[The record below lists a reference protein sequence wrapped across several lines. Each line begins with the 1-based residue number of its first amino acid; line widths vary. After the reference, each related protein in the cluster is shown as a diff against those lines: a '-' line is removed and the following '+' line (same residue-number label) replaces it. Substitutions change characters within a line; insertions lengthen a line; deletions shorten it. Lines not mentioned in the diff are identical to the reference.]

1 MQYTHYDIIIVG
13 QGISGTVLSSALME
27 QHQKVLVIDDGN
39 KKAASKIASGVIN
52 PVTGRRIVKT
62 WQIDEVMPAAV
73 RIYKALENK
82 LNTKIIQ
89 QCNIVNFHASEQMQK
104 AFATRLAEDSTFLSS
119 PSLSD
124 SITAAFDSPFG
135 HSVIDPCWLVY
146 LENVLTA
153 WRQYLIE
160 KNALIEDVFDFK
172 KLEVTSDQI
181 VYKNHTANQIIF
193 CEGAKGQENPYFKQ
207 LPFAP
212 NKGEALLVKIND
224 LDNRYIY
231 KKAVSIV
238 PWKDSIF
245 WVGSNYEWD
254 NYNDDPSPSFKEKTM
269 AALNEWLN
277 VPYKVVDHIA
287 AIRPAN
293 TQRRPFVGMHPSYK
307 NIGIFN
313 GMGTKGCSLAPY
325 FAEQFT
331 SHILQQTALDN
342 EASIDRFNILA
353 TK

>member
-1 MQYTHYDIIIVG
+1 MQQSQFDIIIVG

-82 LNTKIIQ
+82 LNTQIIQ

-104 AFATRLAEDSTFLSS
+104 AFKERISEDPTYLSTQPL
-119 PSLSD
+119 PNK
-124 SITAAFDSPFG
+124 IAAAFEAPFG
-135 HSVIDPCWLVY
+135 HTVIDPCWLIH
-146 LENVLTA
+146 LENLLHH

-160 KNALIEDVFDFK
+160 KNTFLQDVFDFK
-172 KLEVTSDQI
+172 KLGVTADQI
-181 VYKNHTANQIIF
+181 VYKNYTANKIIF
-193 CEGAKGQENPYFKQ
+193 CEGAKGQNNPFFNH

-224 LDNRYIY
+224 LDSRFIY
-231 KKAVSIV
+231 KKALSIV
-238 PWKDSIF
+238 PWKDGIF

-269 AALNEWLN
+269 AALNEWLQL
-277 VPYKVVDHIA
+277 PYEVVDHIA
-287 AIRPAN
+287 AVRPAN
-293 TQRRPFVGMHPSYK
+293 TQRRPFVGMHPTFK
-307 NIGIFN
+307 NMGIFN

-325 FAEQFT
+325 FAEQMT
-331 SHILQQTALDN
+331 EHILHHTPIDN
-342 EASIDRFNILA
+342 EATIDRFHILA
-353 TK
+353 

>member
-1 MQYTHYDIIIVG
+1 MHYTHYDIIIVG

-27 QHQKVLVIDDGN
+27 QHQKVLVFDDGN

-52 PVTGRRIVKT
+52 PVTGRRIIKT

-73 RIYKALENK
+73 RMYQALEKK
-82 LNTKIIQ
+82 LDTSIVK

-104 AFATRLAEDSTFLSS
+104 AFEDRIAEDPTYLSTQPL
-119 PSLSD
+119 PNT
-124 SITAAFDSPFG
+124 IAAAFDAPFG
-135 HSVIDPCWLVY
+135 HTVIDPCWLIH
-146 LENVLTA
+146 LENLLHH

-160 KNALIEDVFDFK
+160 KNTLIEDVFEFN
-172 KLEVTSDQI
+172 KLGVTADQI
-181 VYKNHTANQIIF
+181 VYKNYTANKIIF
-193 CEGAKGQENPYFKQ
+193 CEGAKGQENPYFNQ

-212 NKGEALLVKIND
+212 NKGEALLVKINN
-224 LDNRYIY
+224 LDNSFIY
-231 KKAVSIV
+231 KETVSIV
-238 PWKDSIF
+238 PWKDAIF

-269 AALNEWLN
+269 AALNEWLTI
-277 VPYKVVDHIA
+277 PYEVIDHIA

-293 TQRRPFVGMHPSYK
+293 TQRRPFIGMHPIYK

-325 FAEQFT
+325 FAEQLT
-331 SHILQQTALDN
+331 SHILQQTTLDN

-353 TK
+353 T

>member
-1 MQYTHYDIIIVG
+1 MQQSHFDIIIVG

-39 KKAASKIASGVIN
+39 IKAASKIASGVIN

-82 LNTKIIQ
+82 LNIKIIQ
-89 QCNIVNFHASEQMQK
+89 QCNIINFHASEQMQK
-104 AFATRLAEDSTFLSS
+104 AFEDRIAEDPTYLSS
-119 PSLSD
+119 SPLQD
-124 SITAAFDSPFG
+124 TIAAAFEASFG
-135 HSVIDPCWLVY
+135 YTVIDPCWLIH
-146 LENVLTA
+146 LENLLHH

-160 KNALIEDVFDFK
+160 KNTFLQDVFDFK
-172 KLEVTSDQI
+172 KLDITAEKI
-181 VYKNHTANQIIF
+181 IYENYTANKIIF
-193 CEGAKGQENPYFKQ
+193 CEGAKGQDNPYFKQ

-224 LDNRYIY
+224 LDNQFIY

-269 AALNEWLN
+269 AALNEWLQL
-277 VPYKVVDHIA
+277 PYEVVDHIA
-287 AIRPAN
+287 AVRPAN
-293 TQRRPFVGMHPSYK
+293 TQRRPFVGTHPTFK
-307 NIGIFN
+307 NMGIFN

-325 FAEQFT
+325 FAEQMT
-331 SHILQQTALDN
+331 EHILHHTPIDN
-342 EASIDRFNILA
+342 EATIDRFHILA
-353 TK
+353 

>member
-1 MQYTHYDIIIVG
+1 MKGSHYDIIIVG

-62 WQIDEVMPAAV
+62 WQIDDVMPAAV
-73 RIYKALENK
+73 RIYKALEIK
-82 LNTKIIQ
+82 LNTHIIQ
-89 QCNIVNFHASEQMQK
+89 QCNIVNFHANEQMQK
-104 AFATRLAEDSTFLSS
+104 AFEDRIAEDPTYLSTS
-119 PSLSD
+119 PLQD
-124 SITAAFDSPFG
+124 TIAAAFEAPFG
-135 HSVIDPCWLVY
+135 HSVIDPCWLVN
-146 LENVLTA
+146 LENVLAA
-153 WRQYLIE
+153 WRHYLIE
-160 KNALIEDVFDFK
+160 NNALLEDIFDFK
-172 KLEVTSDQI
+172 KLEVTADQI
-181 VYKNHTANQIIF
+181 VYKNYTANQIIF

-212 NKGEALLVKIND
+212 NKGEALLVNIKD
-224 LDNRYIY
+224 LDDGFIY

-269 AALNEWLN
+269 AALNEWLKF
-277 VPYKVVDHIA
+277 PYEVIDHIA

-293 TQRRPFVGMHPSYK
+293 TQRRPFVGMHPVYK

-331 SHILQQTALDN
+331 SHILHKATLDN

-353 TK
+353 P

>member
-1 MQYTHYDIIIVG
+1 MKGSHYDIIIVG
-13 QGISGTVLSSALME
+13 QGICGTVLSSALME

-62 WQIDEVMPAAV
+62 WQIDTVMPAAV
-73 RIYKALENK
+73 RMYKALENK
-82 LNTKIIQ
+82 LNTRIIR

-104 AFATRLAEDSTFLSS
+104 AFEDRIAEDPTYLSTQPL
-119 PSLSD
+119 PNT
-124 SITAAFDSPFG
+124 IAAAFEAPFG
-135 HSVIDPCWLVY
+135 HSVIDPCWLVH
-146 LENVLTA
+146 LENILAA
-153 WRQYLIE
+153 WRHYLIE
-160 KNALIEDVFDFK
+160 NNALLEDIFDFK
-172 KLEVTSDQI
+172 KLEVTADQI
-181 VYKNHTANQIIF
+181 VYKNYTANQIIF

-212 NKGEALLVKIND
+212 NKGEALLVNIKD
-224 LDNRYIY
+224 LDDGFIY

-238 PWKDSIF
+238 PWKDGIF

-254 NYNDDPSPSFKEKTM
+254 NYNDNPSPSFKEKTI
-269 AALNEWLN
+269 AALNEWLTI
-277 VPYKVVDHIA
+277 PYEVIDHIA

-293 TQRRPFVGMHPSYK
+293 TQRRPFVGIHPVYK

-331 SHILQQTALDN
+331 SHILHKTTLDN

-353 TK
+353 P

>member
-1 MQYTHYDIIIVG
+1 MQQSQFDIIIVG

-73 RIYKALENK
+73 RMYQALENK

-89 QCNIVNFHASEQMQK
+89 QCNIVNFHASKQMQK
-104 AFATRLAEDSTFLSS
+104 AFEDRIAEDPTYLSTQPL
-119 PSLSD
+119 PNT
-124 SITAAFDSPFG
+124 IAAAFDAPFG
-135 HSVIDPCWLVY
+135 HTVIDPCWLIH
-146 LENVLTA
+146 LENLLHHC
-153 WRQYLIE
+153 RQYLIE

-172 KLEVTSDQI
+172 KLGVTADQI
-181 VYKNHTANQIIF
+181 VYKNYTANKIIF
-193 CEGAKGQENPYFKQ
+193 CEGAKGQNNPFFNQ

-224 LDNRYIY
+224 LDSRFIY
-231 KKAVSIV
+231 KKALSIV
-238 PWKDSIF
+238 PWKDGIF

-254 NYNDDPSPSFKEKTM
+254 NYNDDPSPSFKEKTK
-269 AALNEWLN
+269 AALNEWLTI
-277 VPYKVVDHIA
+277 PYEVIDHIA

-293 TQRRPFVGMHPSYK
+293 TQRRPFIGMHPIYK

-313 GMGTKGCSLAPY
+313 GMGTKGCSLAPF

-331 SHILQQTALDN
+331 SHILKQTTLDN

-353 TK
+353 N

>member
-1 MQYTHYDIIIVG
+1 MKGSHYDIIIVG
-13 QGISGTVLSSALME
+13 QGICGTVLSSALMQ

-62 WQIDEVMPAAV
+62 WQIDTVMPAAV
-73 RIYKALENK
+73 RMYEALEKK
-82 LNTKIIQ
+82 LGTSIVK
-89 QCNIVNFHASEQMQK
+89 QCNIINFHASEQMQK
-104 AFATRLAEDSTFLSS
+104 AFEDRIAEDPTYLSTQPL
-119 PSLSD
+119 PNT
-124 SITAAFDSPFG
+124 IAAAFEAPFG
-135 HSVIDPCWLVY
+135 HTVIDPCWLVN
-146 LENVLTA
+146 LENLLHY
-153 WRQYLIE
+153 WRQNLIE
-160 KNALIEDVFDFK
+160 KKAFIEDVFDFK
-172 KLEVTSDQI
+172 KLDNKADHI
-181 VYKNHTANQIIF
+181 VYDKYTANKIIF

-238 PWKDSIF
+238 PWKNAVF

-254 NYNDDPSPSFKEKTM
+254 NYNDDPSPSFKEKTIT
-269 AALNEWLN
+269 ALNEWLTI
-277 VPYKVVDHIA
+277 PYEVIDHIA
-287 AIRPAN
+287 GIRPAN
-293 TQRRPFVGMHPSYK
+293 TQRRPFIGMHPVFK

-325 FAEQFT
+325 FAEQMT
-331 SHILQQTALDN
+331 KHILNQTPIDN
-342 EASIDRFNILA
+342 EATIDRFHILA
-353 TK
+353 

>member
-1 MQYTHYDIIIVG
+1 MQQSQFDIIIVG

-73 RIYKALENK
+73 RMYQALENT

-89 QCNIVNFHASEQMQK
+89 QCNIVNFHASKQMQK
-104 AFATRLAEDSTFLSS
+104 AFEDRIAEDPTYLSTQPLSNT
-119 PSLSD
+119 
-124 SITAAFDSPFG
+124 IAAAFDAPFG
-135 HSVIDPCWLVY
+135 HTVIDPCWLIH
-146 LENVLTA
+146 LENLLHHC
-153 WRQYLIE
+153 RQYLIE
-160 KNALIEDVFDFK
+160 KNTLIEDVFDFK
-172 KLEVTSDQI
+172 KLGFTADQI
-181 VYKNHTANQIIF
+181 VYKNYTANKIIF
-193 CEGAKGQENPYFKQ
+193 CEGAKGQNNPFFNQ

-224 LDNRYIY
+224 LDSRFIY
-231 KKAVSIV
+231 KKALSIV
-238 PWKDSIF
+238 PWKDGIF

-254 NYNDDPSPSFKEKTM
+254 NYNDDPSPSFKEKTI
-269 AALNEWLN
+269 AALNEWLTI
-277 VPYKVVDHIA
+277 PYEVIDHIA

-293 TQRRPFVGMHPSYK
+293 TQRRPFIGMHPIYK

-313 GMGTKGCSLAPY
+313 GMGTKGCSLAPF

-331 SHILQQTALDN
+331 SHILKQTTLDN

-353 TK
+353 N

>member
-1 MQYTHYDIIIVG
+1 MQQSQFDIIIVG
-13 QGISGTVLSSALME
+13 QGISGTVLCSALME

-73 RIYKALENK
+73 HMYQALENT

-104 AFATRLAEDSTFLSS
+104 AFEDRIAEDPTYLSTQPL
-119 PSLSD
+119 PNT
-124 SITAAFDSPFG
+124 IAAAFDAPFG
-135 HSVIDPCWLVY
+135 HTVIDPCFLIH
-146 LENVLTA
+146 LENLLHH

-172 KLEVTSDQI
+172 KLGVTADQI
-181 VYKNHTANQIIF
+181 VYKNYTANKIIF
-193 CEGAKGQENPYFKQ
+193 CEGAKGQNNPFFNQ

-224 LDNRYIY
+224 LDSRFIY
-231 KKAVSIV
+231 KKALSIV
-238 PWKDSIF
+238 PWKDGIF

-254 NYNDDPSPSFKEKTM
+254 NYNDDPSPSFKEKTI
-269 AALNEWLN
+269 AALNEWLTI
-277 VPYKVVDHIA
+277 PYEVIDHIA

-293 TQRRPFVGMHPSYK
+293 TQRRPFIGMHPIYK

-313 GMGTKGCSLAPY
+313 GMGTKGCSLAPF

-331 SHILQQTALDN
+331 SHILQQTTLDN

-353 TK
+353 N

>member
-1 MQYTHYDIIIVG
+1 MHNTHYDIIIVG

-82 LNTKIIQ
+82 LNTQIIR

-104 AFATRLAEDSTFLSS
+104 AFTSRLAEDPTFLSS

-124 SITAAFDSPFG
+124 AITAAFDGPFG
-135 HSVIDPCWLVY
+135 YGVIDPCWLVH
-146 LENVLTA
+146 LENILTA

-160 KNALIEDVFDFK
+160 KNALLEDVFDFK
-172 KLEVTSDQI
+172 KLELTTEKI
-181 VYKNHTANQIIF
+181 VYKNYTANKIIF

-212 NKGEALLVKIND
+212 NKGEALLVNIKD
-224 LDNRYIY
+224 LDNGYIY
-231 KKAVSIV
+231 KKTVSIV

-277 VPYKVVDHIA
+277 VPYEVIDHLA

-293 TQRRPFVGMHPSYK
+293 TQRRPFVGMHPVYN
-307 NIGIFN
+307 NIGVFN

-325 FAEQFT
+325 FAEQLA
-331 SHILQQTALDN
+331 SHILQQTTLDN

-353 TK
+353 T

>member
-1 MQYTHYDIIIVG
+1 MQQSHFDIIIVG

-39 KKAASKIASGVIN
+39 IKAASKIASGVIN

-62 WQIDEVMPAAV
+62 WQIDEVMPTAV

-82 LNTKIIQ
+82 LNIKIIQ
-89 QCNIVNFHASEQMQK
+89 QCNIINFHASEQMQK
-104 AFATRLAEDSTFLSS
+104 AFEDRIAEDPTYLSS
-119 PSLSD
+119 SPLQD
-124 SITAAFDSPFG
+124 TIAAAFEASFG
-135 HSVIDPCWLVY
+135 YTVIDPCWLIH
-146 LENVLTA
+146 LENLLHH

-160 KNALIEDVFDFK
+160 KNTFLQDVFDFK
-172 KLEVTSDQI
+172 KLDITAEKI
-181 VYKNHTANQIIF
+181 IYENYTANKIIF
-193 CEGAKGQENPYFKQ
+193 CEGAKGQDNPYFKQ

-224 LDNRYIY
+224 LDNQFIY

-269 AALNEWLN
+269 AALNEWLQL
-277 VPYKVVDHIA
+277 PYEVVDHIA
-287 AIRPAN
+287 AVRPAN
-293 TQRRPFVGMHPSYK
+293 TQRRPFVGTHPTFK
-307 NIGIFN
+307 NMGIFN

-325 FAEQFT
+325 FAQQMTE
-331 SHILQQTALDN
+331 HILHHTPIDN
-342 EASIDRFNILA
+342 EATIDRFHNLA
-353 TK
+353 

>member
-1 MQYTHYDIIIVG
+1 MLQNHYDIIIVG

-73 RIYKALENK
+73 RMYQALEKK
-82 LNTKIIQ
+82 LDTSIVK

-104 AFATRLAEDSTFLSS
+104 AFEDRIAEDPTYLSTQPL
-119 PSLSD
+119 PNT
-124 SITAAFDSPFG
+124 IAAAFDAPFG
-135 HSVIDPCWLVY
+135 HTVIDPCWLIH
-146 LENVLTA
+146 LEILLHH

-160 KNALIEDVFDFK
+160 KNTLIEDVFEFN
-172 KLEVTSDQI
+172 KLGVTADQI
-181 VYKNHTANQIIF
+181 VYKNYTANKIIF
-193 CEGAKGQENPYFKQ
+193 CEGAKGQNNPFFNQ

-212 NKGEALLVKIND
+212 NKGEALLVKIKK
-224 LDNRYIY
+224 LDNSFIY
-231 KKAVSIV
+231 KETVSIV
-238 PWKDSIF
+238 PWKDAIF

-269 AALNEWLN
+269 AALNEWLTI
-277 VPYKVVDHIA
+277 PYEVIDHIA

-293 TQRRPFVGMHPSYK
+293 TQRRPFIGMHPIYK

-325 FAEQFT
+325 FAEQLT
-331 SHILQQTALDN
+331 SHILQQTTLDN

-353 TK
+353 T

>member
-104 AFATRLAEDSTFLSS
+104 AFKERISEDPTYLSTQPL
-119 PSLSD
+119 PNK
-124 SITAAFDSPFG
+124 IAAAFMAPFG
-135 HSVIDPCWLVY
+135 HTVIDPCWLIQ
-146 LENVLTA
+146 LENLLHH

-160 KNALIEDVFDFK
+160 KNTLLQDVFDFK
-172 KLEVTSDQI
+172 KLDVTAEKI
-181 VYKNHTANQIIF
+181 IYENYTANKIIF
-193 CEGAKGQENPYFKQ
+193 CEGAIGQNNPYFKQ

-224 LDNRYIY
+224 LDNQFIY

-269 AALNEWLN
+269 AALNEWLQL
-277 VPYKVVDHIA
+277 PYEVVDHIA
-287 AIRPAN
+287 AVRPAN
-293 TQRRPFVGMHPSYK
+293 TQRRPFVGMHPTFK
-307 NIGIFN
+307 NMGIFN

-325 FAEQFT
+325 FAEQMT
-331 SHILQQTALDN
+331 EHILHQTPIDN
-342 EASIDRFNILA
+342 EATIDRFHILA
-353 TK
+353 

>member
-1 MQYTHYDIIIVG
+1 MHQNHYDIIIVG
-13 QGISGTVLSSALME
+13 QGISGTVLSSTLME

-62 WQIDEVMPAAV
+62 WQIDDVMPAAV
-73 RIYKALENK
+73 RMYQALEKK
-82 LNTKIIQ
+82 LGTSIVK
-89 QCNIVNFHASEQMQK
+89 QCNIINFHASEQMQK
-104 AFATRLAEDSTFLSS
+104 AFEDRIAEDPTYLSTQPL
-119 PSLSD
+119 PNT
-124 SITAAFDSPFG
+124 IAAAFEAPFG
-135 HSVIDPCWLVY
+135 HTVIDPCWLIH
-146 LENVLTA
+146 LENLLYY

-160 KNALIEDVFDFK
+160 KNALLEDVFDFK
-172 KLEVTSDQI
+172 KLDSKADHI
-181 VYKNHTANQIIF
+181 VYDKYSANKIIF
-193 CEGAKGQENPYFKQ
+193 CEGAKGQDNPYFKQ

-212 NKGEALLVKIND
+212 NKGEALLVKING

-269 AALNEWLN
+269 AALNEWLQL
-277 VPYKVVDHIA
+277 PYEVVDHIA

-293 TQRRPFVGMHPSYK
+293 TQRRPFVGMHPAFI
-307 NIGIFN
+307 NMGIFN
-313 GMGTKGCSLAPY
+313 GMGTKGCSLVPY
-325 FAEQFT
+325 FAEQMT
-331 SHILQQTALDN
+331 EHILHQTPIDN
-342 EASIDRFNILA
+342 EATIDRFHILA
-353 TK
+353 

>member
-1 MQYTHYDIIIVG
+1 MHYTHYDIIIVG

-62 WQIDEVMPAAV
+62 WQIDAVMPAAV
-73 RIYKALENK
+73 RIFKALENK
-82 LNTKIIQ
+82 LNTQIIQ
-89 QCNIVNFHASEQMQK
+89 QCNIVNFHASEQMEK
-104 AFATRLAEDSTFLSS
+104 AFASRLAEDPTFLSS
-119 PSLSD
+119 PRLSD
-124 SITAAFDSPFG
+124 AITAAFDSPFG
-135 HSVIDPCWLVY
+135 HSVIDPCWLVH
-146 LENVLTA
+146 LENVLAA

-172 KLEVTSDQI
+172 KIEVTTDQV
-181 VYKNHTANQIIF
+181 VYKNYTANQIIF

-238 PWKDSIF
+238 PWKDAVF

-269 AALNEWLN
+269 AALNEWLTI
-277 VPYKVVDHIA
+277 PYEVIDHIA

-293 TQRRPFVGMHPSYK
+293 TQRRPFVGMHPIYK

-313 GMGTKGCSLAPY
+313 GMGTKGCSLAPF
-325 FAEQFT
+325 FAEQLT

>member
-1 MQYTHYDIIIVG
+1 MLQNHYDIIIVG

-73 RIYKALENK
+73 RIYQALEKK
-82 LNTKIIQ
+82 LDTSIVK

-104 AFATRLAEDSTFLSS
+104 AFEDRIAEDPTYLSIQ
-119 PSLSD
+119 PLPNT
-124 SITAAFDSPFG
+124 IAAAFEASFG
-135 HSVIDPCWLVY
+135 HTVIDPCWLIQ
-146 LENVLTA
+146 LENLLHH

-160 KNALIEDVFDFK
+160 KKSLLQDVFDFK
-172 KLEVTSDQI
+172 KLDVTAEKI
-181 VYKNHTANQIIF
+181 IYENYTANKIIF
-193 CEGAKGQENPYFKQ
+193 CEGAKGQENPYFNQ

-212 NKGEALLVKIND
+212 NKGEALLVKIKK
-224 LDNRYIY
+224 LDNSFIY
-231 KKAVSIV
+231 KETVSIV
-238 PWKDSIF
+238 PWKDAIF

-269 AALNEWLN
+269 AALNEWLTI
-277 VPYKVVDHIA
+277 PYEVIDHIA

-293 TQRRPFVGMHPSYK
+293 TQRRPFVGMHPVYK

-331 SHILQQTALDN
+331 SHILQQTTLDN

-353 TK
+353 T

>member
-1 MQYTHYDIIIVG
+1 MHHTHYDIIIVG
-13 QGISGTVLSSALME
+13 QGISGTVLSSTLME
-27 QHQKVLVIDDGN
+27 QHQKVLLIDDGN

-62 WQIDEVMPAAV
+62 WQIDAVMPAAV
-73 RIYKALENK
+73 RIYQALENK
-82 LNTKIIQ
+82 LNTLIIQ

-104 AFATRLAEDSTFLSS
+104 AFEDRIAEDPTYLSTQPL
-119 PSLSD
+119 PNT
-124 SITAAFDSPFG
+124 IAAAFEAPFG
-135 HSVIDPCWLVY
+135 HTVIDPCWLINV
-146 LENVLTA
+146 ENLLHH

-160 KNALIEDVFDFK
+160 KNALLEDVFDFK
-172 KLEVTSDQI
+172 KLEVTTEKI
-181 VYKNHTANQIIF
+181 VYKNYTANKIIF
-193 CEGAKGQENPYFKQ
+193 CEGAKGQDNPYFKQ

-269 AALNEWLN
+269 AALNEWLQL
-277 VPYKVVDHIA
+277 PYEVVDHIA
-287 AIRPAN
+287 AVRPAN
-293 TQRRPFVGMHPSYK
+293 TQRRPFVGMHPTFK
-307 NIGIFN
+307 NMGIFN

-325 FAEQFT
+325 FAEQMT
-331 SHILQQTALDN
+331 EHILHQTPIDN
-342 EASIDRFNILA
+342 EATIDRFHILA
-353 TK
+353 

>member
-1 MQYTHYDIIIVG
+1 MHYTHYDIIIVG

-62 WQIDEVMPAAV
+62 WQIDAVMPAAV

-82 LNTKIIQ
+82 LNTQIIQ
-89 QCNIVNFHASEQMQK
+89 QCNIVNFHASEQMEK
-104 AFATRLAEDSTFLSS
+104 AFASRLAEDPTFLSS
-119 PSLSD
+119 PSLSAT
-124 SITAAFDSPFG
+124 ITAAFDSPFG
-135 HSVIDPCWLVY
+135 HSVIDPCWLVH
-146 LENVLTA
+146 LENILAA

-160 KNALIEDVFDFK
+160 KKALIEDVFDFK
-172 KLEVTSDQI
+172 KLGVTADQI
-181 VYKNHTANQIIF
+181 IYKNYTANQIIF

-238 PWKDSIF
+238 PWKDAVF

-254 NYNDDPSPSFKEKTM
+254 NYNDDPSPSFKEKTI
-269 AALNEWLN
+269 AALNEWLTI
-277 VPYKVVDHIA
+277 PYEVVDHIA

-293 TQRRPFVGMHPSYK
+293 TQRRPFVGMHPIYK

-313 GMGTKGCSLAPY
+313 GMGTKGCSLAPF
-325 FAEQFT
+325 FAEQLT

-353 TK
+353 N

>member
-1 MQYTHYDIIIVG
+1 MHNTHYDIIIVG

-82 LNTKIIQ
+82 LNTQIIQ

-104 AFATRLAEDSTFLSS
+104 AFKERISEDPTYLSTQPL
-119 PSLSD
+119 PNK
-124 SITAAFDSPFG
+124 IAAAFEAPFG
-135 HSVIDPCWLVY
+135 HTVIDPCWLIH
-146 LENVLTA
+146 LENLLHH

-160 KNALIEDVFDFK
+160 KNTFLQDVFDFK
-172 KLEVTSDQI
+172 KLDITAEKI
-181 VYKNHTANQIIF
+181 IYENYTANKIIF
-193 CEGAKGQENPYFKQ
+193 CEGAKGQDNPYFKQ

-224 LDNRYIY
+224 LDNQFIY

-238 PWKDSIF
+238 P
-245 WVGSNYEWD
+245 
-254 NYNDDPSPSFKEKTM
+254 
-269 AALNEWLN
+269 
-277 VPYKVVDHIA
+277 
-287 AIRPAN
+287 
-293 TQRRPFVGMHPSYK
+293 
-307 NIGIFN
+307 
-313 GMGTKGCSLAPY
+313 
-325 FAEQFT
+325 
-331 SHILQQTALDN
+331 
-342 EASIDRFNILA
+342 
-353 TK
+353 

>member
-1 MQYTHYDIIIVG
+1 MHQNQYDIIIVG
-13 QGISGTVLSSALME
+13 QGISGTVLSSTLME
-27 QHQKVLVIDDGN
+27 QHQKVLLIDDGN

-62 WQIDEVMPAAV
+62 WQIDAVMPAAV
-73 RIYKALENK
+73 RIYQALENK
-82 LNTKIIQ
+82 LNTLIIQ

-104 AFATRLAEDSTFLSS
+104 AFEDRIAEDPTYLSTQPLSNT
-119 PSLSD
+119 
-124 SITAAFDSPFG
+124 IAAAFDDPFG
-135 HSVIDPCWLVY
+135 HTVIDPCWLVH
-146 LENVLTA
+146 LENILAA
-153 WRQYLIE
+153 WRHFLTE
-160 KNALIEDVFDFK
+160 KNALLEDVFDFK

-181 VYKNHTANQIIF
+181 VYKNYTANKIIF
-193 CEGAKGQENPYFKQ
+193 CEGAKGQDNPYFKQ

-224 LDNRYIY
+224 LDNQFIY

-269 AALNEWLN
+269 AALNEWLQL
-277 VPYKVVDHIA
+277 PYEVVDHIA
-287 AIRPAN
+287 AVRPAN
-293 TQRRPFVGMHPSYK
+293 TQRRPFVGMHPTFK
-307 NIGIFN
+307 NMGIFN

-325 FAEQFT
+325 FAEQMT
-331 SHILQQTALDN
+331 EHILHHTPIDN
-342 EASIDRFNILA
+342 EATIDRFHILA
-353 TK
+353 

>member
-1 MQYTHYDIIIVG
+1 MHYTHYDIIIVG

-172 KLEVTSDQI
+172 KLEVTTDQI
-181 VYKNHTANQIIF
+181 VYKNYTANQIIF
-193 CEGAKGQENPYFKQ
+193 CEGAKGQENPYFKH

-212 NKGEALLVKIND
+212 NKGEALLLKIND

-238 PWKDSIF
+238 PWKDAVF

-254 NYNDDPSPSFKEKTM
+254 YKDAAPSSAFR
-269 AALNEWLN
+269 
-277 VPYKVVDHIA
+277 I
-287 AIRPAN
+287 
-293 TQRRPFVGMHPSYK
+293 
-307 NIGIFN
+307 
-313 GMGTKGCSLAPY
+313 
-325 FAEQFT
+325 
-331 SHILQQTALDN
+331 
-342 EASIDRFNILA
+342 
-353 TK
+353 